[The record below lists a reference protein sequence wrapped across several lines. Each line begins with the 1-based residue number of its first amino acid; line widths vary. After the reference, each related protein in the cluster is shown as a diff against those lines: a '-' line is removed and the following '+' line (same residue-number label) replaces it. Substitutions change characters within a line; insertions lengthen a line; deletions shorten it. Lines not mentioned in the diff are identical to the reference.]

1 MNEEMSV
8 LKKAGIVAA
17 VATAGV
23 LALSPL
29 AFAQGNGNGDGDGDR
44 DRGGNSSTGFSFE
57 DNSVERNQVNLCSF
71 DQDYNGEPGELI
83 PGILPLVSQD
93 QNYDCVN
100 VGDRSDYTAPA
111 EELPPA
117 AAAVALVPGI

>member
-1 MNEEMSV
+1 V

-29 AFAQGNGNGDGDGDR
+29 AFAQGNGGHGDRDR
-44 DRGGNSSTGFSFE
+44 DRGGNQTTGVSFE

-71 DQDYNGEPGELI
+71 DQDVEATGGVVGPV
-83 PGILPLVSQD
+83 LPLISQD
-93 QNYDCVN
+93 QNYNCVN
-100 VGDRSDYTAPA
+100 VGDHSDYTAPA
-111 EELPPA
+111 EALPI
-117 AAAVALVPGI
+117 VGALVSLLAG